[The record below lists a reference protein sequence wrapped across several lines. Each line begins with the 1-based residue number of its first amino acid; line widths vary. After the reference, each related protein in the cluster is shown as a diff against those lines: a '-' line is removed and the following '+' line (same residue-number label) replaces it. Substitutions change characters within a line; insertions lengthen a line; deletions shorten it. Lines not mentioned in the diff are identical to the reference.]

1 MVRAAAIAPEPIAGF
16 GAMDVRGN
24 EARTGGC
31 AGAAALEAQVD
42 IAPATGSQLPASA
55 NRQDHE
61 HAAYRNGATYSHPW
75 RAFMPLAVAIFL
87 TTLDLTVINVALP
100 AIARDFPGES
110 LSSLTWLLTG
120 YAIGFAAVL
129 VPVGKLGDL
138 YGRKRLFVLGMALFV
153 AGSAVAAFAG
163 SLPLLIA
170 ARVVQAI
177 GAAAMTPN
185 SLGLALTLFPP
196 QRRASVI
203 AAWGAIAG
211 LGAAAGPLCGAL
223 FAEAEWRWIFGINV
237 PIGIAALVLVRRV
250 VREVRDPAA
259 GRLPDGFGAVVLA
272 AAVSL
277 LVLGLSQAPEWDW
290 DARAYA
296 SFGGA
301 LVLIVVFLRRSARH
315 PAPIVELAMFRV
327 RSFAHAMTATVFFW
341 AGFAAL
347 LLSSALFLTETWR
360 FSILEAGLAL
370 APGPI
375 LTAPT
380 AALSPRLGARFGPAR
395 VGTLGATLFGLGGV
409 WLASQLGQD
418 VEYVSA
424 FLPAQIL
431 AGIGVGL
438 TLPTLVA
445 IALAELPPTRFSTG
459 TAVYSTFRQ
468 IGTAFGVAMWVAT
481 LGASS
486 VARSSSYG
494 SGWALI
500 VITAAVTA
508 LTIATT
514 PKVNIVPA
522 APPNDMPKLNDTVA
536 VVACPS

>member
-1 MVRAAAIAPEPIAGF
+1 
-16 GAMDVRGN
+16 MDR
-24 EARTGGC
+24 
-31 AGAAALEAQVD
+31 
-42 IAPATGSQLPASA
+42 APATGTPATGTQLPASSA
-55 NRQDHE
+55 NGQERE
-61 HAAYRNGATYSHPW
+61 GAAVESGLTYSHPW
-75 RAFMPLAVAIFL
+75 RAFTPLAVAIFL

-100 AIARDFPGES
+100 AIARDFPDES
-110 LSSLTWLLTG
+110 LSSLSWLLNG
-120 YAIGFAAVL
+120 YAITFAAVL

-138 YGRKRLFVLGMALFV
+138 YGRKRLFVLGMSSFV
-153 AGSAVAAFAG
+153 AGSAIAVLAG
-163 SLPLLIA
+163 SLSFLIA
-170 ARVVQAI
+170 ARVVQAV

-223 FAEAEWRWIFGINV
+223 LAEAEWRWIFAINV
-237 PIGIAALVLVRRV
+237 PIGIAALVLVRRM

-259 GRLPDGFGAVVLA
+259 GQLPDVVGGVVLA

-277 LVLGLSQAPEWDW
+277 LVFGLSQAPEWDW
-290 DARAYA
+290 DGRVYA
-296 SFGGA
+296 CFGGA
-301 LVLIVVFLRRSARH
+301 LVLIVVFLGRSARH

-347 LLSSALFLTETWR
+347 LVSSALFLTETWR

-395 VGTLGATLFGLGGV
+395 VGTVGATLFALGGV
-409 WLASQLGQD
+409 WLARQLGQD

-424 FLPAQIL
+424 FLPGMIL

-438 TLPTLVA
+438 TIPTLVA
-445 IALAELPPTRFSTG
+445 LALAELPPTRFSTG

-468 IGTAFGVAMWVAT
+468 IGTALGVALWVAT

-486 VARSSSYG
+486 VTRSSSFG

-500 VITAAVTA
+500 VITATVTA
-508 LTIATT
+508 VTIATT

-522 APPNDMPKLNDTVA
+522 APPNDTPKPNDTAAVA
-536 VVACPS
+536 ARPS

>member
-1 MVRAAAIAPEPIAGF
+1 
-16 GAMDVRGN
+16 
-24 EARTGGC
+24 
-31 AGAAALEAQVD
+31 
-42 IAPATGSQLPASA
+42 
-55 NRQDHE
+55 
-61 HAAYRNGATYSHPW
+61 
-75 RAFMPLAVAIFL
+75 
-87 TTLDLTVINVALP
+87 
-100 AIARDFPGES
+100 
-110 LSSLTWLLTG
+110 
-120 YAIGFAAVL
+120 

-153 AGSAVAAFAG
+153 AGSVIAAFAG
-163 SLPLLIA
+163 TLPFLIA

-237 PIGIAALVLVRRV
+237 PIGIASLVLVRRL

-259 GRLPDGFGAVVLA
+259 GPLPDVFGAAVLA

-277 LVLGLSQAPEWDW
+277 LVLGLSQAPAWDW

-296 SFGGA
+296 CFGGA

-327 RSFAHAMTATVFFW
+327 RSFAHAMTATVFLW

-347 LLSSALFLTETWR
+347 LVSNALFLTATWR

-370 APGPI
+370 APGPM

-395 VGTLGATLFGLGGV
+395 VGTLGATLLGLAGL
-409 WLASQLGQD
+409 WLATQLGQD
-418 VEYVSA
+418 SEYASA

-438 TLPTLVA
+438 TIPTLVA
-445 IALAELPPTRFSTG
+445 IALAELPPMRLSTG
-459 TAVYSTFRQ
+459 TAVYATFRQ
-468 IGTAFGVAMWVAT
+468 IGSAFGVALWVAT
-481 LGASS
+481 LGTSS
-486 VARSSSYG
+486 VAQSSSFE

-500 VITAAVTA
+500 AIMAAVTVV
-508 LTIATT
+508 TIATT
-514 PKVNIVPA
+514 PKVNIAPA
-522 APPNDMPKLNDTVA
+522 APPKDMPTPKDTMP
-536 VVACPS
+536 VVASPS

>member
-1 MVRAAAIAPEPIAGF
+1 MCAAAKHI
-16 GAMDVRGN
+16 
-24 EARTGGC
+24 GGC

-61 HAAYRNGATYSHPW
+61 HAADRNGATYSHPW
-75 RAFMPLAVAIFL
+75 RAFTPLAVAIFL
-87 TTLDLTVINVALP
+87 TTLDLTVVNVALP

-110 LSSLTWLLTG
+110 LSSLSWLLTG

-163 SLPLLIA
+163 SLALLIA

-203 AAWGAIAG
+203 ATWGAIAG

-237 PIGIAALVLVRRV
+237 PIGIAALVLVRRL

-277 LVLGLSQAPEWDW
+277 LVLGLS
-290 DARAYA
+290 
-296 SFGGA
+296 
-301 LVLIVVFLRRSARH
+301 
-315 PAPIVELAMFRV
+315 
-327 RSFAHAMTATVFFW
+327 
-341 AGFAAL
+341 
-347 LLSSALFLTETWR
+347 
-360 FSILEAGLAL
+360 
-370 APGPI
+370 
-375 LTAPT
+375 
-380 AALSPRLGARFGPAR
+380 
-395 VGTLGATLFGLGGV
+395 
-409 WLASQLGQD
+409 
-418 VEYVSA
+418 
-424 FLPAQIL
+424 
-431 AGIGVGL
+431 
-438 TLPTLVA
+438 
-445 IALAELPPTRFSTG
+445 
-459 TAVYSTFRQ
+459 
-468 IGTAFGVAMWVAT
+468 
-481 LGASS
+481 
-486 VARSSSYG
+486 
-494 SGWALI
+494 
-500 VITAAVTA
+500 
-508 LTIATT
+508 
-514 PKVNIVPA
+514 
-522 APPNDMPKLNDTVA
+522 
-536 VVACPS
+536 

>member
-1 MVRAAAIAPEPIAGF
+1 
-16 GAMDVRGN
+16 
-24 EARTGGC
+24 
-31 AGAAALEAQVD
+31 VD
-42 IAPATGSQLPASA
+42 IAPATQSPLPASA
-55 NRQDHE
+55 DHQE
-61 HAAYRNGATYSHPW
+61 HERAADEHGVAYSHPW
-75 RAFMPLAVAIFL
+75 RAFTPLAVAIFL

-100 AIARDFPGES
+100 AIARDFPSASLAS
-110 LSSLTWLLTG
+110 LSWLLTA

-153 AGSAVAAFAG
+153 AGSVIAAFAG
-163 SLPLLIA
+163 TLPFLIA

-237 PIGIAALVLVRRV
+237 PIGIASLVLVRRL

-259 GRLPDGFGAVVLA
+259 GPLPDVFGAAVLA

-277 LVLGLSQAPEWDW
+277 LVLGLSQAPAWDW

-296 SFGGA
+296 CFGGA

-327 RSFAHAMTATVFFW
+327 RSFAHAMTATVFLW

-347 LLSSALFLTETWR
+347 LVSNALFLTATWR

-370 APGPI
+370 APGPM

-395 VGTLGATLFGLGGV
+395 VGTLGATLLGLAGL
-409 WLASQLGQD
+409 WLATQLGQD
-418 VEYVSA
+418 SEYASA

-438 TLPTLVA
+438 TIPTLVA
-445 IALAELPPTRFSTG
+445 IALAELPPMRLSTG
-459 TAVYSTFRQ
+459 TAVYATFRQ
-468 IGTAFGVAMWVAT
+468 IGSAFGVALWVAT
-481 LGASS
+481 LGTSS
-486 VARSSSYG
+486 VAQSSSFE

-500 VITAAVTA
+500 AIMAAVTA
-508 LTIATT
+508 VTIATT
-514 PKVNIVPA
+514 PKVNIAPA
-522 APPNDMPKLNDTVA
+522 APPKDMPTPKDTMP
-536 VVACPS
+536 VVASPS